1 MQLSEAIDEYLLACR
16 ADGCV
21 TRTVETYRNRL
32 RRLHEQLG
40 HQELAEVTIRDL
52 RVYTASLYD
61 KDLSVHTVH
70 GYIRTMK
77 QMYNWLEEEEIFTQ
91 NPAARIKLPK
101 LPDSPPKAISDEDAQ
116 KMIQAARATKSL
128 WEAKRNLAI
137 VLFLADTG
145 CRLGGLLS
153 LTLSDID
160 LEHHLGRVREK
171 GDQWRFVFLRS
182 QTVEALEDWLEAR
195 EEIATEEASESL
207 WVAKHGGPLSKWGMQ
222 SVFRR
227 LKERAEVS
235 GPAGAH
241 SFRHRFAVNY
251 LLNGGDMGSLADMLG
266 HKDIET
272 TKKYYARFKLRDLQR
287 KHDKYSSLEEIL

>member
-21 TRTVETYRNRL
+21 VRTVETYRNRL
-32 RRLHEQLG
+32 RRLREQLG
-40 HQELAEVTIRDL
+40 QQDLAEVTTRDI
-52 RVYTASLYD
+52 RVYTAGLYD
-61 KDLSVHTVH
+61 KDLSIHTVH

-77 QMYNWLEEEEIFTQ
+77 QMYNWLEKEKIFTQ
-91 NPAARIKLPK
+91 NPVTRIKLPK
-101 LPDSPPKAISDEDAQ
+101 LPDSPPKAVSDEDAQ
-116 KMIQAARATKSL
+116 KMIQAARATKSS

-137 VLFLADTG
+137 LLFLADTG

-153 LTLSDID
+153 LNLSDID
-160 LEHHLGRVREK
+160 LELRLGRVQEK
-171 GDQWRFVFLRS
+171 GDRWRFVFLRD
-182 QTVEALEDWLEAR
+182 QTIQALEDWLEAR
-195 EEIATEEASESL
+195 EEIATGEAGEAL

-227 LKERAEVS
+227 LKERADVS

-251 LLNGGDMGSLADMLG
+251 LLNGGDMGSLADILG

-272 TKKYYARFKLRDLQR
+272 TKEFYARFKLGDLQR
-287 KHDKYSSLEEIL
+287 KHDKHSSLERIL